1 MYRQNG
7 DLTNLLKSAWQK
19 SAPQWQ
25 HLYWGFPYLLW
36 RQILTLIEVGCR
48 GFHRLQLLGLWRQ
61 DLWQRV
67 QTILFVGLRDR
78 SELAEYSTWFKFGS
92 VSDSIW
98 DGFLIKAAINFTSL
112 NGTCGFENWI
122 LHFCVA
128 QKNLML
134 PNSLFLDLILWS
146 LYSAGPRMMEQLQE
160 IGHFFTQAL
169 RPPFHGFLFYWP
181 ASEHFLCNL
190 SAELKTP
197 RGQRCLAL
205 GSYPLL
211 FILSAS
217 RYHILL
223 MEVDTFRIH

>member
-1 MYRQNG
+1 MG
-7 DLTNLLKSAWQK
+7 K
-19 SAPQWQ
+19 
-25 HLYWGFPYLLW
+25 WGFPYFDFNQSWLSRISPAAASRFLAPGFVATCANNSLRW
-36 RQILTLIEVGCR
+36 IEGQIWIGRIFNLIQVWISI
-48 GFHRLQLLGLWRQ
+48 GLN
-61 DLWQRV
+61 
-67 QTILFVGLRDR
+67 LR
-78 SELAEYSTWFKFGS
+78 WI
-92 VSDSIW
+92 SDK
-98 DGFLIKAAINFTSL
+98 GRHQFYL
-112 NGTCGFENWI
+112 NGTCGLENCI

-134 PNSLFLDLILWS
+134 PKSLFLDLILWS

>member
-1 MYRQNG
+1 
-7 DLTNLLKSAWQK
+7 
-19 SAPQWQ
+19 
-25 HLYWGFPYLLW
+25 
-36 RQILTLIEVGCR
+36 
-48 GFHRLQLLGLWRQ
+48 
-61 DLWQRV
+61 
-67 QTILFVGLRDR
+67 
-78 SELAEYSTWFKFGS
+78 
-92 VSDSIW
+92 
-98 DGFLIKAAINFTSL
+98 
-112 NGTCGFENWI
+112 
-122 LHFCVA
+122 
-128 QKNLML
+128 ML

-160 IGHFFTQAL
+160 IGHFFTEAL

>member
-1 MYRQNG
+1 METGMEWKCGQVRCYHHTLHFFREEFSKFKWANEAS
-7 DLTNLLKSAWQK
+7 L
-19 SAPQWQ
+19 
-25 HLYWGFPYLLW
+25 
-36 RQILTLIEVGCR
+36 ILTLIKVGCR
-48 GFHRLQLLGLWRQ
+48 GFHRQQLLGLWRQ

-78 SELAEYSTWFKFGS
+78 SESVEYSTWFKFGS

-190 SAELKTP
+190 LAELKTP